1 MKGQELQTPK
11 NPGAEEAPGRQIGRS
26 APRPDAPRLAA
37 GRGRY
42 VDDIRLPRMVH
53 IAFVRSPHAH
63 ARIGEIDCATAA
75 AMPGVVRVLTGAD
88 IAEICTPWSG
98 LAAHLPTLR
107 SPPQYPMVVDRAA
120 WQGEPAVAIVAETRA
135 QAEDAAEAVHIEW
148 QELPAVAD
156 MATALSPDAPL
167 AHPDYDSNLAFEMKF
182 GNGAA
187 DAALAAA
194 DKVIERR
201 LDFGRHT
208 GLPLETRGI
217 VADYDPSVETLT
229 VYAAHQSP
237 WQQQDVLTTH
247 FGLDEHKVRVIAPD
261 VGGAFGIKLQVY
273 GDEVATVA
281 ASILLGRP
289 VKFVAD
295 RLETFVSDGHSR
307 EFQATARIGV
317 AADGRITGLSLDL
330 LGTVGA
336 YCSYRRI
343 GTADGVMTARFS
355 GLAYD
360 FDDYDAHLRV
370 CFQNKPSLSV
380 YRGVGQPLA
389 CAITEQMVDLAAE
402 AAGIDPVEMRRINYL
417 TPDKFPRTTPGGI
430 TVEALSLHAC
440 LDALVEM
447 IGYQA
452 LRAEQAR
459 LRETGVWRGIGVA
472 TLAEFTALGPSYY
485 GPAEARL
492 TTQDGCTV
500 SLTPSGKLRCVT
512 SVTDQGQGTWTGIA
526 QIVADPLGVVME
538 DVSVLGSDTG
548 ISPYGGG
555 AWASR
560 GLTIGGEAAY
570 AAANALR
577 DNILELAGAILQTE
591 PTKLTLAGG
600 EVRDAEDGRARISL
614 ADLAAIG
621 HFRQDTLPPGMQ
633 PQLAVTRQYVPQGP
647 YTVANGVQ
655 ASWLEVDIETGFIR
669 LLDHWMVG
677 DCGKAINPLLVDEQA
692 RGGIVQGIG
701 GALYEHLR
709 YDEAG
714 QLMNGTLADYLV
726 PMAAELPD
734 IHVGHIETPAKGT
747 ALGAKGVGEAGT
759 VGAPAA
765 ILLAVNDALRPLGA
779 HVDSLPITP
788 EVVLAALAASS
799 GA

>member
-1 MKGQELQTPK
+1 MTETGSQV
-11 NPGAEEAPGRQIGRS
+11 GRS
-26 APRPDAPRLAA
+26 APRPNAPRLAA

-42 VDDIRLPRMVH
+42 VDDIELPRMVH
-53 IAFVRSPHAH
+53 VAFARSPYAH
-63 ARIGEIDCATAA
+63 AKLLSIDSEAAA
-75 AMPGVVRVLTGAD
+75 AMPGVVRIFTGAD
-88 IAEICTPWSG
+88 IAKICTPWQG

-120 WQGEPAVAIVAETRA
+120 WQGEPAIAVIAETRA
-135 QAEDAAEAVHIEW
+135 QAEDAAEFVVMEW
-148 QELPAVAD
+148 EELPAVSD
-156 MATALSPDAPL
+156 MATALEPGAPL
-167 AHPDYDSNLAFEMKF
+167 AHPEYDSNLSFDLHLQQGDVER
-182 GNGAA
+182 
-187 DAALAAA
+187 ALAAA
-194 DKVIERR
+194 DKTVTHT
-201 LDFGRHT
+201 LTFGRHT

-217 VADYDPSVETLT
+217 IADYDPSVEMLT

-237 WQQQDVLTTH
+237 WQQQDVLSGH
-247 FGLDEHKVRVIAPD
+247 FGLDEQKVRVIAPD

-281 ASILLGRP
+281 AGILLGRP
-289 VKFVAD
+289 VKYIAD

-307 EFQATARIGV
+307 EFQATARMGIGE
-317 AADGRITGLSLDL
+317 DGRIKGLALDL

-343 GTADGVMTARFS
+343 GTADGVMAARFA

-360 FDDYDAHLRV
+360 FDDYDAELRV

-389 CAITEQMVDLAAE
+389 CAIAEQMVDLAAE
-402 AAGIDPVEMRRINYL
+402 AAGIDPVEMRRRNYL
-417 TPDKFPRTTPGGI
+417 TPDKFPRTSPGG
-430 TVEALSLHAC
+430 VRLEALSLRPC
-440 LDALVEM
+440 LDRLVENM
-447 IGYQA
+447 DYEG

-459 LRETGVWRGIGVA
+459 QREQGIWRGIGVA

-500 SLTPSGKLRCVT
+500 NLTPSGTARCVT

-526 QIVADPLGVVME
+526 QIVADPLGLTME

-560 GLTIGGEAAY
+560 GLTIGGEAAH
-570 AAANALR
+570 AAATALR

-591 PTKLTLAGG
+591 PATLTLGGG
-600 EVRDAEDGRARISL
+600 EIRDAADGRTRMSL
-614 ADLAAIG
+614 ADLSAIG
-621 HFRQDTLPPGMQ
+621 HFRQDTLPPGTQ

-647 YTVANGVQ
+647 YTIANGAQ
-655 ASWLEVDIETGFIR
+655 ASWLEVDIDTGFIR
-669 LLDHWMVG
+669 LIEHWMVG
-677 DCGKAINPLLVDEQA
+677 DCGRAINPLLVDEQT

-701 GALYEHLR
+701 GALYEHLQ
-709 YDEAG
+709 YDDNA

-734 IHVGHIETPAKGT
+734 IHVDHVETPAQGT
-747 ALGAKGVGEAGT
+747 ALGTKGVGEAGT

-765 ILLAVNDALRPLGA
+765 ILLAVNDALRPHGA
-779 HVDSLPITP
+779 RVDSLPITP
-788 EVVLAALAASS
+788 EKILEALGRVAKA
-799 GA
+799 